1 MIALW
6 LALAMAPAGAHTFEA
21 AYLALDE
28 VEEDVFD
35 VRFKV
40 PVEAELAAPG
50 GLSLVLPCEGTPSRL
65 HCTEGLQG
73 EVGIEGLA
81 GMDGIVH
88 VTWLDGRE
96 WVTSIGPSQPVAN
109 IDEERASAPV
119 PSAYIGLGIE
129 HILMG
134 FDHLLFVLGLAM
146 VVGPHPRR
154 LVGTL
159 TAFTLGHSLTLGLS
173 TFGLVSLSGVAVE
186 TCIALSVV
194 LLAREVVLRSEGLV
208 HRWPWAVGVGFGLLH
223 GLGFAGALRD
233 IGLPDGAVGMALLAF
248 NGGVELGQLLFVLG
262 IWFPLHALSD
272 RPRWVLGYGIGGLAA
287 AWTLERMLQ
296 LGGGI

>member
-6 LALAMAPAGAHTFEA
+6 FALASAPSSAHTFEA
-21 AYLALDE
+21 AYLALEE
-28 VEEDVFD
+28 VEEDTFD

-65 HCTEGLQG
+65 HCVDGLRG

-96 WVTSIGPSQPVAN
+96 WVTSIGPSQPVA
-109 IDEERASAPV
+109 EVGEARSAPV

-129 HILMG
+129 HILWG

-159 TAFTLGHSLTLGLS
+159 TAFTLGHSLTLSLS
-173 TFGLVSLSGVAVE
+173 TFGIFSLSGVAVE

-194 LLAREVVLRSEGLV
+194 LLAREVVLQSEGLV
-208 HRWPWAVGVGFGLLH
+208 HRWPWAVGIGFGLLH
-223 GLGFAGALRD
+223 GLGFAGALRE
-233 IGLPDGAVGMALLAF
+233 IGLPEGAVGMALLAF
-248 NGGVELGQLLFVLG
+248 NVGVELGQLLFVLG
-262 IWFPLHALSD
+262 IWYPLHALTE

-287 AWTLERMLQ
+287 AWTLESMLQ
-296 LGGGI
+296 LGGAS